1 MKRNYLVMILSLLTA
16 VLSLPACGQQL
27 GGSSVR
33 IDQWEF
39 SLDSAHWQQ
48 VTVPHSYNA
57 IDGHSKKYYRGKGF
71 YRLTL
76 APGKHAIRVTG
87 DGAEDSVEKT
97 GL

>member
-1 MKRNYLVMILSLLTA
+1 MMKHKSLAMMATLFLPFCALTA
-16 VLSLPACGQQL
+16 WSQTAGNRQRL
-27 GGSSVR
+27 
-33 IDQWEF
+33 DHWEF

-87 DGAEDSVEKT
+87 DGVEDTVEKT
-97 GL
+97 I